1 MKSVSS
7 MVLFKIFT
15 NTTRENRL
23 YYAAFG
29 SSRLQKRLEYGGN
42 VKSRLFLVIFKSEK
56 NKDFILTIDKVF
68 ANLLT
73 TPYILKEKEVLSTS
87 TLNSQLST

>member
-1 MKSVSS
+1 MKSLAS
-7 MVLFKIFT
+7 MVFFKFFT
-15 NTTRENRL
+15 KTTCENRL
-23 YYAAFG
+23 YYAEFD

-42 VKSRLFLVIFKSEK
+42 VKNRLFLVIFKSEK

-73 TPYILKEKEVLSTS
+73 TPYFFKVG
-87 TLNSQLST
+87 